1 MSKSLI
7 IYFSRNGNN
16 YTNNGI
22 RNLNIGNT
30 EVVANYIHELTGADM
45 FKIEPKKIYPN
56 DYHECCIVAKEELNN
71 NARPELVNY
80 LDNLNEYDIIYLGYP
95 NWWGTC
101 PMCIFTFLEK
111 YDFSGK
117 TIYPFCTHEGSK
129 MGNSENDIKNICK
142 NSNIK
147 NGLQVQ
153 GSYVSDSKEII
164 RNWIRG

>member
-1 MSKSLI
+1 
-7 IYFSRNGNN
+7 
-16 YTNNGI
+16 
-22 RNLNIGNT
+22 
-30 EVVANYIHELTGADM
+30 
-45 FKIEPKKIYPN
+45 
-56 DYHECCIVAKEELNN
+56 
-71 NARPELVNY
+71 
-80 LDNLNEYDIIYLGYP
+80 
-95 NWWGTC
+95 
-101 PMCIFTFLEK
+101 MCIFTFLEK

-164 RNWIRG
+164 RNWIGG